1 MMNKNFHYGLLEGD
15 SDSLDMS
22 YWKVASDIDKF
33 KEAWRLV
40 ELAFELQGK
49 SKDELRFQRS
59 TFTFQQQKY

>member
-1 MMNKNFHYGLLEGD
+1 MKRKFHYGLLEDTSDTFD
-15 SDSLDMS
+15 STF
-22 YWKVASDIDKF
+22 WKYAFDIDKF

-59 TFTFQQQKY
+59 TFTFQRKEY

>member
-1 MMNKNFHYGLLEGD
+1 MENEFHYGLLEET
-15 SDSLDMS
+15 SDALDAIF
-22 YWKVASDIDKF
+22 WRKASDMDKF

-59 TFTFQQQKY
+59 AFTFQQQKY

>member
-1 MMNKNFHYGLLEGD
+1 MTKNFHYGLLEDTSDTLD
-15 SDSLDMS
+15 STF
-22 YWKVASDIDKF
+22 WENASDMDKF

-59 TFTFQQQKY
+59 TFTFQQKEY